1 MVASGRVRVL
11 FKPHPAL
18 GDRREDV
25 LAALAGIEALVADAP
40 HARVPDGPEALYA
53 AMNEADLLISDVSSV
68 LSDWLACGRPYL
80 VTNPQRLP
88 AEELHSRFPT
98 TRGGAVLAPGEDVLR
113 LVDVAVGADPMAA
126 TREELSRYLLGP
138 HRQDPM
144 QDFVDEVAAFV
155 ARAPLPAQ
163 QTGWRR
169 RDEAGAAG
177 GRRGDAL
184 PAARAPAGP
193 WGTSPR
199 PPWSPRRSRWPSCS
213 SRCSGPGWPSSWT
226 ACSWDPPCGCWPAT
240 GCCSCWSSGSAGR
253 RRTWPARAWRRS
265 PPYTWPGRACWP
277 GSATV
282 LARTV
287 WPLAWRHLRVPGL
300 RVPAERRV
308 SRLARRAS
316 TLLAEVLDLPVA
328 AGLLLVAAG
337 ATGRW
342 LLAGLGVC
350 AVLALAAGIPLAA
363 RVRALPARSRDDIVA
378 AVRAAVVD
386 LAPRVVICFGG
397 PPSSTHAL
405 NVSVPVLER
414 LDVPVLALV
423 RQRVHLDQLDSTRLP
438 AAWLPP
444 PGDVEALAVPSVALA
459 MYPTNITQN
468 NHLIRVPGITDV
480 FVGHGDSDKGGSF
493 TPLSRIYDEVWVAGP
508 AGRDR
513 YRLAD
518 VGVRDEQVREVGRPQ
533 LAEITR
539 AADGRP
545 ATPGLFTVLYA
556 PTWEGFYAEYS
567 YSSLQVMGERL
578 VRGLLALDG
587 VRVLVK
593 PHPASGSV
601 DPAFATAARAV
612 TDLVRRAG
620 GPHQVVSGVT
630 GLYEAFNEADML
642 VTDVSSVVTDFLAS
656 HKPYVMTNP
665 HALPEA
671 DYRREFP
678 SSGGAALWTPDLGTL
693 ADDVADARGADVRRA
708 DRERVAA
715 YLLGADEG
723 DPVDRFAA
731 AVTELVGR

>member
-1 MVASGRVRVL
+1 MRLVLQASGLGLLYLLLGVTAALGEVAPAAVVAGVLAVAELLVTVLRPAVAELMDGLQLGPALRMLARDGLLLLLVVRVGGA
-11 FKPHPAL
+11 PADL
-18 GDRREDV
+18 AGAG
-25 LAALAGIEALVADAP
+25 LAALA
-40 HARVPDGPEALYA
+40 
-53 AMNEADLLISDVSSV
+53 
-68 LSDWLACGRPYL
+68 
-80 VTNPQRLP
+80 
-88 AEELHSRFPT
+88 
-98 TRGGAVLAPGEDVLR
+98 AVHL
-113 LVDVAVGADPMAA
+113 
-126 TREELSRYLLGP
+126 
-138 HRQDPM
+138 
-144 QDFVDEVAAFV
+144 
-155 ARAPLPAQ
+155 ARAGLL
-163 QTGWRR
+163 
-169 RDEAGAAG
+169 AGQ
-177 GRRGDAL
+177 R
-184 PAARAPAGP
+184 
-193 WGTSPR
+193 
-199 PPWSPRRSRWPSCS
+199 
-213 SRCSGPGWPSSWT
+213 
-226 ACSWDPPCGCWPAT
+226 
-240 GCCSCWSSGSAGR
+240 
-253 RRTWPARAWRRS
+253 
-265 PPYTWPGRACWP
+265 
-277 GSATV
+277 TV

-300 RVPAERRV
+300 TVPAERRV

-316 TLLAEVLDLPVA
+316 TLLAEVLDLPVV

-342 LLAGLGVC
+342 LLAGLGLS

-363 RVRALPARSRDDIVA
+363 RVRALPARSRDDVVA

-386 LAPRVVICFGG
+386 LAPRVVIYFGG
-397 PPSSTHAL
+397 PPSRTHAL
-405 NVSVPVLER
+405 NVREPVLER
-414 LDVPVLALV
+414 LDVPVLAVV
-423 RQRVHLDQLDSTRLP
+423 RQRVHLDQMDSTRLP
-438 AAWLPP
+438 AVWLPM
-444 PGDVEALAVPSVALA
+444 PGDVESLAVPSITLA

-545 ATPGLFTVLYA
+545 AAPGLFTVLYA

-620 GPHQVVSGVT
+620 GPHEVVSGVT

-665 HALPEA
+665 QAVPEA

-678 SSGGAALWTPDLGTL
+678 SSGGAALWTPDLGSL

>member
-1 MVASGRVRVL
+1 
-11 FKPHPAL
+11 
-18 GDRREDV
+18 
-25 LAALAGIEALVADAP
+25 
-40 HARVPDGPEALYA
+40 
-53 AMNEADLLISDVSSV
+53 
-68 LSDWLACGRPYL
+68 
-80 VTNPQRLP
+80 
-88 AEELHSRFPT
+88 
-98 TRGGAVLAPGEDVLR
+98 
-113 LVDVAVGADPMAA
+113 
-126 TREELSRYLLGP
+126 
-138 HRQDPM
+138 
-144 QDFVDEVAAFV
+144 
-155 ARAPLPAQ
+155 
-163 QTGWRR
+163 
-169 RDEAGAAG
+169 
-177 GRRGDAL
+177 
-184 PAARAPAGP
+184 
-193 WGTSPR
+193 
-199 PPWSPRRSRWPSCS
+199 
-213 SRCSGPGWPSSWT
+213 
-226 ACSWDPPCGCWPAT
+226 
-240 GCCSCWSSGSAGR
+240 
-253 RRTWPARAWRRS
+253 
-265 PPYTWPGRACWP
+265 
-277 GSATV
+277 
-282 LARTV
+282 
-287 WPLAWRHLRVPGL
+287 
-300 RVPAERRV
+300 
-308 SRLARRAS
+308 
-316 TLLAEVLDLPVA
+316 
-328 AGLLLVAAG
+328 
-337 ATGRW
+337 
-342 LLAGLGVC
+342 
-350 AVLALAAGIPLAA
+350 
-363 RVRALPARSRDDIVA
+363 
-378 AVRAAVVD
+378 VV
-386 LAPRVVICFGG
+386 
-397 PPSSTHAL
+397 
-405 NVSVPVLER
+405 
-414 LDVPVLALV
+414 V
-423 RQRVHLDQLDSTRLP
+423 RQQVHLDHLDSTRL
-438 AAWLPP
+438 AAVWLPL
-444 PGDVEALAVPSVALA
+444 PGDIEALAVPSIALA

-539 AADGRP
+539 AADGSP

-556 PTWEGFYAEYS
+556 PTWEGFYADYS

-665 HALPEA
+665 HDLPEA

-723 DPVDRFAA
+723 DPVHRFAA

>member
-1 MVASGRVRVL
+1 
-11 FKPHPAL
+11 
-18 GDRREDV
+18 
-25 LAALAGIEALVADAP
+25 
-40 HARVPDGPEALYA
+40 
-53 AMNEADLLISDVSSV
+53 
-68 LSDWLACGRPYL
+68 
-80 VTNPQRLP
+80 
-88 AEELHSRFPT
+88 
-98 TRGGAVLAPGEDVLR
+98 
-113 LVDVAVGADPMAA
+113 
-126 TREELSRYLLGP
+126 
-138 HRQDPM
+138 
-144 QDFVDEVAAFV
+144 
-155 ARAPLPAQ
+155 
-163 QTGWRR
+163 
-169 RDEAGAAG
+169 
-177 GRRGDAL
+177 
-184 PAARAPAGP
+184 
-193 WGTSPR
+193 
-199 PPWSPRRSRWPSCS
+199 
-213 SRCSGPGWPSSWT
+213 
-226 ACSWDPPCGCWPAT
+226 
-240 GCCSCWSSGSAGR
+240 
-253 RRTWPARAWRRS
+253 
-265 PPYTWPGRACWP
+265 
-277 GSATV
+277 
-282 LARTV
+282 
-287 WPLAWRHLRVPGL
+287 
-300 RVPAERRV
+300 
-308 SRLARRAS
+308 
-316 TLLAEVLDLPVA
+316 
-328 AGLLLVAAG
+328 
-337 ATGRW
+337 
-342 LLAGLGVC
+342 
-350 AVLALAAGIPLAA
+350 
-363 RVRALPARSRDDIVA
+363 
-378 AVRAAVVD
+378 
-386 LAPRVVICFGG
+386 
-397 PPSSTHAL
+397 
-405 NVSVPVLER
+405 
-414 LDVPVLALV
+414 
-423 RQRVHLDQLDSTRLP
+423 
-438 AAWLPP
+438 
-444 PGDVEALAVPSVALA
+444 
-459 MYPTNITQN
+459 
-468 NHLIRVPGITDV
+468 V

-539 AADGRP
+539 AADGSP

-556 PTWEGFYAEYS
+556 PTWEGFYADYS

-620 GPHQVVSGVT
+620 RPHQVVSGVT